1 MNKKTLIV
9 LSAFM
14 AVSVMLAG
22 CRLNTSGRGENDGY
36 SRVLYSDTGEESSD
50 DEEMIE
56 NRSKAPD
63 SKNSSV
69 KSEDKTDTDVDTDT
83 NQTENVTQITQETT
97 TYYITEHYDPDTDGG
112 NMEIVGSS
120 SDAESDTT
128 ADTATDT
135 ETENSADNDSV
146 SDTESESDTQ
156 TESSSDTNSETV
168 SDQTDSDTI
177 KFTEADLDFVVNGE
191 RIKLGESMTDA
202 LKLLGEPLNISEL
215 PFGGKSYSFDGFT
228 VNTKLI
234 DDHKDETIISIEIFS
249 DTIETEKLVKVGM
262 TAEEACAVYGED
274 YLQYEEEY
282 RYYIGNK
289 YMYFYVQ
296 NGIVANIGYSF
307 DNELE

>member
-1 MNKKTLIV
+1 
-9 LSAFM
+9 
-14 AVSVMLAG
+14 
-22 CRLNTSGRGENDGY
+22 
-36 SRVLYSDTGEESSD
+36 
-50 DEEMIE
+50 
-56 NRSKAPD
+56 
-63 SKNSSV
+63 
-69 KSEDKTDTDVDTDT
+69 
-83 NQTENVTQITQETT
+83 
-97 TYYITEHYDPDTDGG
+97 
-112 NMEIVGSS
+112 MEIVGSS

-234 DDHKDETIISIEIFS
+234 DDNKDETIISIEIFS